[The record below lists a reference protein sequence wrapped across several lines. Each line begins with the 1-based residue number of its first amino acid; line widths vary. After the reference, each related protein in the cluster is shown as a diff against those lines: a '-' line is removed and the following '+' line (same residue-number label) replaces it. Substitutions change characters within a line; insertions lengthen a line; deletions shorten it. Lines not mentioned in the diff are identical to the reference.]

1 MNESKTKSAAPANG
15 TIGRTRLVGIAL
27 MCLTVAFFTCID
39 TSAKWLGRT
48 LPPLEVAF
56 FRYLVAFVITAIAFS
71 PGRMPNAW
79 RTRRPG
85 IQALRGLCLLGS
97 TVCNFLA
104 LRHLQLAET
113 MTIGFSAPLV
123 IALLSGPVLGET
135 VGLRRWLLIGL
146 GFVGILVVVRPSGG
160 NLHPAMIYAFLTVAC
175 YAAYAIATRKLA
187 GIDSSASMLIIST
200 GLPVVLLAPVLPAI
214 WVTPSGALAWT
225 LVVLIGLF
233 GTLGHFVLI
242 HAFARAPA
250 SVLAPYGYT
259 QIIWMVLA
267 GWIVFGDLPSSNTVA
282 GGAIVV
288 ASGLLLLWLD
298 HREARARAR

>member
-1 MNESKTKSAAPANG
+1 VTEAKTRGPTSQNRA
-15 TIGRTRLVGIAL
+15 TGRTRLAGIAL
-27 MCLTVAFFTCID
+27 MCLTAAFFTGID
-39 TSAKWLGRT
+39 TSAKWLGRS
-48 LPPLEVAF
+48 LPPLEVAY
-56 FRYLVAFVITAIAFS
+56 FRYLVAFLFAAIAFS
-71 PGRMPNAW
+71 PGRMPSAW
-79 RTRRPG
+79 RTRRPWL
-85 IQALRGLCLLGS
+85 QALRGLCLLGS
-97 TVCNFLA
+97 TVFNFIA

-146 GFVGILVVVRPSGG
+146 GFVGIVVVVGPSGG
-160 NLHPAMIYAFLTVAC
+160 SLQPAMIYAFLTVGC
-175 YAAYAIATRKLA
+175 YAGYAITTRKLA
-187 GIDSSASMLIIST
+187 GIDSSASMLIVST
-200 GLPVVLLAPVLPAI
+200 GLPVVLLAPVLPVV
-214 WVTPSGALAWT
+214 WVTPSGILAWT

-233 GTLGHFVLI
+233 GTLGHLALI

-259 QIIWMVLA
+259 QIIWMVLS
-267 GWIVFGDLPSSNTVA
+267 GWIVFGDLPSSNTVT

-298 HREARARAR
+298 HREARAHSR